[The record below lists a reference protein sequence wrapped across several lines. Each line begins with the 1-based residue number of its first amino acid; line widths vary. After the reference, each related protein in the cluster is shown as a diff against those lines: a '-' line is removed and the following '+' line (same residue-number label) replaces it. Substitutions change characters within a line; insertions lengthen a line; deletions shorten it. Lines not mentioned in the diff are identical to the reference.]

1 MTLSYIQIDYDIVD
15 KVQALFDKYGIHY
28 NYRKN
33 IIDKLVKYGNNNRG
47 LADAINNYDCIASGN
62 KIYVITLNECK
73 KWKRKLNSVGLH
85 FSCEDDTII
94 YFRNGM
100 VNSINHIIPLKDSLD
115 NSCGITT
122 LLVNKAVDCTYNDKN
137 VDSLEE
143 LEEILESIDRN
154 VNDYVK
160 FFKSKTYKKY
170 LNLFKERLDKF
181 ESEQKIYETSL
192 NKITKGLVKLLDIE
206 NEK

>member
-15 KVQALFDKYGIHY
+15 KVQALFDKYGINY

-47 LADAINNYDCIASGN
+47 LSDALSSYDRIATGD
-62 KIYVITLNECK
+62 KIYAITLNECK

-85 FSCEDDTII
+85 FSCEDDNLI

-100 VNSINHIIPLKDSLD
+100 VNSINQVISLKDSLD
-115 NSCGITT
+115 NYTT
-122 LLVNKAVDCTYNDKN
+122 SLLVNKEVDFTYNDKN
-137 VDSLEE
+137 IDTLEE
-143 LEEILESIDRN
+143 LEENLERIDKE
-154 VNDYVK
+154 VNEYVK
-160 FFKSKTYKKY
+160 FFKSKTYSNY
-170 LNLFKERLDKF
+170 LNMLKQSLDKL
-181 ESEQKIYETSL
+181 ESEQKIYESSL

>member
-15 KVQALFDKYGIHY
+15 KVQALFDKYGINY

-47 LADAINNYDCIASGN
+47 LSDALNSYDRIATGD
-62 KIYVITLNECK
+62 KIYAITLNECK

-85 FSCEDDTII
+85 FSCEDDNLI

-100 VNSINHIIPLKDSLD
+100 VNSINQVISLKDSLD
-115 NSCGITT
+115 NYTT
-122 LLVNKAVDCTYNDKN
+122 SLLVNKEVDFTYNDKN
-137 VDSLEE
+137 IDTLEE
-143 LEEILESIDRN
+143 LEENLERIDKE
-154 VNDYVK
+154 VNEYVK
-160 FFKSKTYKKY
+160 FFKSKTYSNY
-170 LNLFKERLDKF
+170 LNMLKQSLDKL
-181 ESEQKIYETSL
+181 ESEQKIYDSSL
-192 NKITKGLVKLLDIE
+192 TKITKGLVKLLDIE

>member
-15 KVQALFDKYGIHY
+15 KVQALFDKYGINY

-47 LADAINNYDCIASGN
+47 LSDALSSYDRIATGD
-62 KIYVITLNECK
+62 KIYAITLNECK

-85 FSCEDDTII
+85 FSNEEDNLI

-100 VNSINHIIPLKDSLD
+100 VNSINQVISLKDSLD
-115 NSCGITT
+115 NYTT
-122 LLVNKAVDCTYNDKN
+122 SLLVNKEVDFTYNDKN
-137 VDSLEE
+137 IDSLEE
-143 LEEILESIDRN
+143 LEENLERIDKE
-154 VNDYVK
+154 VNEYVK
-160 FFKSKTYKKY
+160 FFKSKTYANY
-170 LNLFKERLDKF
+170 LNMLKQSLDKL
-181 ESEQKIYETSL
+181 ESEQKIYESSL
-192 NKITKGLVKLLDIE
+192 HKITKGLVKLLDIE

>member
-15 KVQALFDKYGIHY
+15 KVQALFDKYGINF

-33 IIDKLVKYGNNNRG
+33 IIDKLNKYAKTNRG
-47 LADAINNYDCIASGN
+47 LLDAFSNYDCISTCS
-62 KIYVITLNECK
+62 KIYAITLNECK

-85 FSCEDDTII
+85 FSCEDDNLI

-100 VNSINHIIPLKDSLD
+100 VNTINQVIPLKDSLD
-115 NSCGITT
+115 NYTT
-122 LLVNKAVDCTYNDKN
+122 SLLVNKEVDCTYNDKN

-143 LEEILESIDRN
+143 LEEHLENIDKE
-154 VNDYVK
+154 VDEYVK
-160 FFKSKTYKKY
+160 FFKSKTYSNY
-170 LNLFKERLDKF
+170 LNMLKQSLEKL
-181 ESEQKIYETSL
+181 ESEQKIYDSSL
-192 NKITKGLVKLLDIE
+192 NKVTKGLLKLLDIE

>member
-15 KVQALFDKYGIHY
+15 KVQALFDKYGINY

-47 LADAINNYDCIASGN
+47 LSDALSSYDRIATGD
-62 KIYVITLNECK
+62 KIYAITLNECK

-85 FSCEDDTII
+85 FSNEEDNLI

-100 VNSINHIIPLKDSLD
+100 VNSINQVISLKDSLD
-115 NSCGITT
+115 NYTT
-122 LLVNKAVDCTYNDKN
+122 SLLVNKEVDFTYNDKN
-137 VDSLEE
+137 IDSLEE
-143 LEEILESIDRN
+143 LEENLERIDKEITE
-154 VNDYVK
+154 YVK
-160 FFKSKTYKKY
+160 FFKSKTYANY
-170 LNLFKERLDKF
+170 LNMLKQSLDKL
-181 ESEQKIYETSL
+181 ESEQKIYESSL
-192 NKITKGLVKLLDIE
+192 HKITKGLVKLLDIE

>member
-15 KVQALFDKYGIHY
+15 KVQALFDKYGINF

-47 LADAINNYDCIASGN
+47 LSDALSSYDHIATGD
-62 KIYVITLNECK
+62 KIYAITLNECK

-85 FSCEDDTII
+85 FSCEDDNLI

-100 VNSINHIIPLKDSLD
+100 VNSINQVISLKDSLD
-115 NSCGITT
+115 SYTT
-122 LLVNKAVDCTYNDKN
+122 SLLVNKEVDFTYSDKN

-143 LEEILESIDRN
+143 LEENLERIDKE
-154 VNDYVK
+154 VNEYVK
-160 FFKSKTYKKY
+160 FFKSKTYSNY
-170 LNLFKERLDKF
+170 LNMLKQSLDKL
-181 ESEQKIYETSL
+181 ESEQKIYESSL
-192 NKITKGLVKLLDIE
+192 HKITKGLVKLLDIE

>member
-15 KVQALFDKYGIHY
+15 KVQALLDKYGINY

-47 LADAINNYDCIASGN
+47 LSDALSSYDRIATGD
-62 KIYVITLNECK
+62 KIYAITLNECK

-85 FSCEDDTII
+85 FSCEDDNLI

-100 VNSINHIIPLKDSLD
+100 VNSINQVISLKDSLD
-115 NSCGITT
+115 NYTT
-122 LLVNKAVDCTYNDKN
+122 SLLVNKEVDFTYNDKN
-137 VDSLEE
+137 IDTLEE
-143 LEEILESIDRN
+143 LEENLERIDKE
-154 VNDYVK
+154 VNEYVK
-160 FFKSKTYKKY
+160 FFKSKTYSNY
-170 LNLFKERLDKF
+170 LNMLKQSLDKL
-181 ESEQKIYETSL
+181 ESEQKIYESSL
-192 NKITKGLVKLLDIE
+192 HKITKGLVKLLDIE

>member
-15 KVQALFDKYGIHY
+15 KVQALFDKYGINY

-47 LADAINNYDCIASGN
+47 LSDALNSYDRIATGD
-62 KIYVITLNECK
+62 KIYAITLNECK

-85 FSCEDDTII
+85 FSCEDDNLI

-100 VNSINHIIPLKDSLD
+100 VNSVNQVIPLKDSLD
-115 NSCGITT
+115 NYTT
-122 LLVNKAVDCTYNDKN
+122 SLLVNKEVDCTYNDKN

-143 LEEILESIDRN
+143 LEEHLERIDKE
-154 VNDYVK
+154 VNEYVK
-160 FFKSKTYKKY
+160 FFKSKTYSNY
-170 LNLFKERLDKF
+170 LNMLKQSLDKL
-181 ESEQKIYETSL
+181 ESEQKIYDSSL
-192 NKITKGLVKLLDIE
+192 TKITKGLIKLLDIE

>member
-15 KVQALFDKYGIHY
+15 KVQALFDKYGINF

-47 LADAINNYDCIASGN
+47 LSDALNNYDCIANGS
-62 KIYVITLNECK
+62 KIYAITLNECK

-85 FSCEDDTII
+85 FSNEEDTLIF
-94 YFRNGM
+94 FRDGM
-100 VNSINHIIPLKDSLD
+100 VNSINQVISLKDSLD
-115 NSCGITT
+115 NYTT
-122 LLVNKAVDCTYNDKN
+122 SLLVNKEVDCTYNDKT
-137 VDSLEE
+137 VDSLEDF
-143 LEEILESIDRN
+143 EEILENIDRN
-154 VNDYVK
+154 INEYVK
-160 FFKSKTYKKY
+160 FFKSKTYANY
-170 LNLFKERLDKF
+170 LNMLKQSLDKL
-181 ESEQKIYETSL
+181 ESEQKIYDSSL

>member
-15 KVQALFDKYGIHY
+15 KVQALFDKYGINY

-47 LADAINNYDCIASGN
+47 LSDALSSYDRIATGD
-62 KIYVITLNECK
+62 KIYAITLNECK

-85 FSCEDDTII
+85 FSNEEDNLI

-100 VNSINHIIPLKDSLD
+100 VNSINQVISLKDSLD
-115 NSCGITT
+115 NYTT
-122 LLVNKAVDCTYNDKN
+122 SLLVNKEVDFTYNDKN

-143 LEEILESIDRN
+143 LEENLERIDKE
-154 VNDYVK
+154 VNEYVK
-160 FFKSKTYKKY
+160 FFKSKTYANY
-170 LNLFKERLDKF
+170 LNMLKQSLDKL
-181 ESEQKIYETSL
+181 ESEQKIYESSL
-192 NKITKGLVKLLDIE
+192 HKITKGLVKLLDIE

>member
-15 KVQALFDKYGIHY
+15 KVQALFDKYGINY

-47 LADAINNYDCIASGN
+47 LSDALSSYDRIATGD
-62 KIYVITLNECK
+62 KIYAITLNECK

-85 FSCEDDTII
+85 FSNEEDNLI

-100 VNSINHIIPLKDSLD
+100 VNSINQVISLKDSLD
-115 NSCGITT
+115 NYTT
-122 LLVNKAVDCTYNDKN
+122 SLLVNKEVDFTYNDKN

-143 LEEILESIDRN
+143 LEENLERIDKEITE
-154 VNDYVK
+154 YVK
-160 FFKSKTYKKY
+160 FFKSKTYANY
-170 LNLFKERLDKF
+170 LNMLKQSLDKL
-181 ESEQKIYETSL
+181 ESEQKIYESSL
-192 NKITKGLVKLLDIE
+192 HKITKGLVKLLDIE

>member
-15 KVQALFDKYGIHY
+15 KVQALFDKYGINY

-33 IIDKLVKYGNNNRG
+33 IIDKLNKYAETNRG
-47 LADAINNYDCIASGN
+47 LADAFSNYDCIATGD
-62 KIYVITLNECK
+62 KIYAITLNECK

-85 FSCEDDTII
+85 FSSEDDNLL

-100 VNSINHIIPLKDSLD
+100 VNSMNSIEPLKEALDS
-115 NSCGITT
+115 NAET
-122 LLVNKAVDCTYNDKN
+122 LMVNKEVDCIYDDKY
-137 VDSLEE
+137 VHTLEE
-143 LEEILESIDRN
+143 LEENLERIDKE
-154 VNDYVK
+154 VNEYVK
-160 FFKSKTYKKY
+160 FFKSKTYSNY
-170 LNLFKERLDKF
+170 LNMLKQSLDKL
-181 ESEQKIYETSL
+181 ESEQKIYESSL

>member
-15 KVQALFDKYGIHY
+15 KVQALFDKYGINF

-47 LADAINNYDCIASGN
+47 LCDALSNYDCIASDS
-62 KIYVITLNECK
+62 KIYAITLNECK
-73 KWKRKLNSVGLH
+73 KWKRKLKSVGLH
-85 FSCEDDTII
+85 FSNEDDTLIF
-94 YFRNGM
+94 FRDGM
-100 VNSINHIIPLKDSLD
+100 VNSINHIISLKDSLY
-115 NSCGITT
+115 NSCGLTT
-122 LLVNKAVDCTYNDKN
+122 LLVHKAVDCTYNDNN

-143 LEEILESIDRN
+143 LEENLESIDRTIN
-154 VNDYVK
+154 VYVK
-160 FFKSKTYKKY
+160 FFKSNTYDKY

-181 ESEQKIYETSL
+181 ESEQKIYDSSL

>member
-15 KVQALFDKYGIHY
+15 KVQALFDKYGINF

-33 IIDKLVKYGNNNRG
+33 IIDKLDKYAKNNRG
-47 LADAINNYDCIASGN
+47 LSDALSSYDRIATGD
-62 KIYVITLNECK
+62 KIYAISLNECK
-73 KWKRKLNSVGLH
+73 KWKRKLNRVGLH
-85 FSCEDDTII
+85 FSCEDDNLI

-100 VNSINHIIPLKDSLD
+100 VNSVNQIISLKDSLD
-115 NSCGITT
+115 NYTT
-122 LLVNKAVDCTYNDKN
+122 SLLVNKEVDCTYNDKN

-143 LEEILESIDRN
+143 LEEHLERIDKE
-154 VNDYVK
+154 VNEYVK
-160 FFKSKTYKKY
+160 FFKSKTYSNY
-170 LNLFKERLDKF
+170 LNMLKQSLEKL
-181 ESEQKIYETSL
+181 ESEQKIYESSL